1 MNTLV
6 EREIDKAVDRLWEEQ
21 TAPAVDG
28 ETLRQ
33 AGRSLRLAAEDL
45 DRSADFVNEAM
56 ETLKDTILYDRVAS
70 ILNEMEDILFTIKTM
85 SENYERGVVS

>member
-1 MNTLV
+1 METMV
-6 EREIDKAVDRLWEEQ
+6 EREIDRAIDRLWEEQ

-45 DRSADFVNEAM
+45 DKSADWVNEAR
-56 ETLKDTILYDRVAS
+56 ETLKDTIPYDRVAS
-70 ILNEMEDILFTIKTM
+70 ILNEMEDMLSTIRGMMK
-85 SENYERGVVS
+85 NFERGVAK